1 MRSRQES
8 YEQALAK
15 RLALLR
21 AELMGEPLPPA
32 PEEGPVGV
40 IGTPVA
46 AVASA
51 APAGGGGAGKA
62 GEAGVEAG
70 EAGVVSG
77 PGDEAA
83 TLVPIPGRHASR
95 RIEAPSWL
103 PQALLAPGPVAVV
116 AVLLSVGLAFTAWWA
131 LRSQPEP
138 LPSSVPVAAGLAT
151 PLAVP
156 GATPQV
162 PASGAGAGAPG
173 SPGASGA
180 APTEVVVHVA
190 GRVRRPGIVVLRS
203 GDRVADAVQAAG
215 GALPRVDLASLNL
228 ARLVVDGEQILVGV
242 GPPAA
247 AAGSASTGAT
257 GGTGSAGAGAGD
269 GRINLNTA
277 TAAQLEELPGV
288 GPVTAASIIAFREE
302 HGAFT
307 SVEELLDVSGIGEAT
322 LAEIAP
328 HATI

>member
-32 PEEGPVGV
+32 PEEGPVGEV
-40 IGTPVA
+40 VRADA
-46 AVASA
+46 AV
-51 APAGGGGAGKA
+51 
-62 GEAGVEAG
+62 EDAG
-70 EAGVVSG
+70 EAGVVPG
-77 PGDEAA
+77 PADEAA

-116 AVLLSVGLAFTAWWA
+116 AVLLALGLAFTAWWA

-138 LPSSVPVAAGLAT
+138 LPSTLPVAAGLAT

-162 PASGAGAGAPG
+162 SVSRTAP
-173 SPGASGA
+173 
-180 APTEVVVHVA
+180 PTEVVVHVA

-203 GDRVADAVQAAG
+203 GGRVADAVQAAG

-242 GPPAA
+242 GPPASG
-247 AAGSASTGAT
+247 AGSTGAGPV
-257 GGTGSAGAGAGD
+257 GGTESAGTGAGAGK
-269 GRINLNTA
+269 INLNTA
-277 TAAQLEELPGV
+277 TAAELEELPGV
-288 GPVTAASIIAFREE
+288 GPVTASSIIAFREE

>member
-32 PEEGPVGV
+32 PEEGPVGEV
-40 IGTPVA
+40 VRADA
-46 AVASA
+46 AV
-51 APAGGGGAGKA
+51 
-62 GEAGVEAG
+62 EDAG

-77 PGDEAA
+77 PADEAA

-116 AVLLSVGLAFTAWWA
+116 AVLLALGLAFTAWWA

-138 LPSSVPVAAGLAT
+138 LPSTLPVAAGLAT

-162 PASGAGAGAPG
+162 SVSGAAAGAGAPG
-173 SPGASGA
+173 ASGT
-180 APTEVVVHVA
+180 APPTDVVAHVA

-242 GPPAA
+242 GPPASG
-247 AAGSASTGAT
+247 AGSTGAGPL
-257 GGTGSAGAGAGD
+257 GGTGSGTGTGAGK
-269 GRINLNTA
+269 INLNTA
-277 TAAQLEELPGV
+277 TAAELEELPGV
-288 GPVTAASIIAFREE
+288 GPVTASSIIAFREE